1 MRVVFCGTPRIAIPS
16 LQASA
21 SGGREVVA
29 VLTQPD
35 RRAGRGLHTKP
46 SPVKEAALRAGLR
59 VLDPEKPREVRTLL
73 EELRPDAIV
82 VVAYGHIFRPWL
94 LGLPPLGC
102 VNLHFSLLPRHRG
115 PAPLAWAI
123 LAGDAE
129 TGVTTMRMDEGVDT
143 GPIFL
148 QQRVPIRA
156 DDTQESLGARL
167 ADVGAPLLARTL
179 EGLET
184 GSVVA
189 TPQPDAGATH
199 ARLLAAEDG
208 RIDWT
213 RTATETDR
221 HVRGLAPWPGAFT
234 TWRGKRLGIHTV
246 VVREGELAPGRL
258 RVERARVL
266 VGSGAGTIELA
277 MVQQEGKPAMEGG
290 AWARG
295 ARPADGEALG
305 A

>member
-1 MRVVFCGTPRIAIPS
+1 MRVVFCGTPTIAIPS
-16 LQASA
+16 LRATA
-21 SGGREVVA
+21 SGGRELLA

-35 RRAGRGLHTKP
+35 RRAGRGLHSKP
-46 SPVKEAALRAGLR
+46 SPVKTSSLEMGLR
-59 VLDPEKPREVRTLL
+59 VLDPERPRDVRALL

-94 LGLPPLGC
+94 LALPRLGC

-115 PAPLAWAI
+115 PAPVAWAI
-123 LAGDAE
+123 LEGDA
-129 TGVTTMRMDEGVDT
+129 TSGVTTMRMDEGVDT

-148 QQRVPIRA
+148 QESVAIRA

-167 ADVGAPLLARTL
+167 ADVGAALLARTL
-179 EGLET
+179 DGIAAGT
-184 GSVVA
+184 ITA
-189 TPQPDAGATH
+189 APQAADGVTH

-213 RTATETDR
+213 RPAVEIDR
-221 HVRGLAPWPGAFT
+221 QVRGLAPWPGAFT
-234 TWRGKRLGIHTV
+234 TWRGKRLAVHGVTV
-246 VVREGELAPGRL
+246 QEVSLAPGRL
-258 RVERARVL
+258 GVDRSRVL
-266 VGSGAGTIELA
+266 VGTGAGAVELVC
-277 MVQQEGKPAMEGG
+277 VQPEGKPKVEGS

-295 ARPADGEALG
+295 ARLTDDAALG